1 MIMSF
6 IKTPNLPQNNV
17 TKLICG
23 NLVKPYESEL
33 NKLGAEVVYGDDNA
47 VFDTPLK
54 SHADLFVNYIGD
66 GKIILDASQKGLK
79 NKLEELGFTAISAF
93 ERVENT
99 YPSDC
104 RLNCVITND
113 IIICNKAL
121 TDKSVLDFA
130 VEKALKLINV
140 KQGYCKCSVLP
151 VNGSAFITDDE
162 GIYKA
167 LKAEKLDALYVE
179 KGSVALKGYS
189 YGFIGGCAGKIANDI
204 IAFCGNIRLHKSYE
218 DIKSFI
224 KNYGIEAVSLSDG
237 ELSDVGSLIPIIE
250 K

>member
-1 MIMSF
+1 MSF

-33 NKLGAEVVYGDDNA
+33 NKLGAEVVYSDDNSL
-47 VFDTPLK
+47 FDSSLK
-54 SHADLFVNYIGD
+54 SHADLFVNYIGE
-66 GKIILDASQKGLK
+66 GKIILDASQYSLK
-79 NKLEELGFTAISAF
+79 NKLEKLGFTVIFSF
-93 ERVENT
+93 DKVENT

-113 IIICNKAL
+113 IIICNKAI
-121 TDKSVLDFA
+121 TDKKMLDYYA
-130 VEKALKLINV
+130 EKSLKLINV

-151 VNGSAFITDDE
+151 VNGNAFITDDE

-167 LKAEKLDALYVE
+167 LKAEKLDVLYAE

-189 YGFIGGCAGKIANDI
+189 YGFIGGCAGKISNDI